1 MDNKFDDIRP
11 YTDGELPAAMGRI
24 VNDDNFPAI
33 ASYIFPDRP
42 LEEVRALVKG
52 LRSTYGLQTQ
62 VMKPMTERVI
72 SSSTDGFSYAGLEE
86 LDSSLPYLFIANHR
100 DIMLDSTFLQYVL
113 LANGRSTSEITFGSN
128 LMSSSLLVD
137 VGKSN
142 KMFRVVRGGS
152 IKDFYRNSMHL
163 SEYIRY
169 AVTVKGHSIWIAQR
183 NGRTKDGNDMT
194 DKGIINMFCMSC
206 KDNLLKALSELNIA
220 PLSVSY
226 EWEPCDVLK
235 TLEMYASRF
244 GTYVK
249 KKGEDLNSI
258 LTGLTQQ
265 KGHVHMEFCRPLS
278 YEELCMVTDN
288 SRSECYNLVAR
299 IIDRRLWDAYRLY
312 PNNYIAHDILHKETK
327 FSDRYSKAQHEA
339 FLNRLMTLEKF
350 RDYDLSVLREI
361 FLKIYA
367 TPVDNK
373 ESIV

>member
-11 YTDGELPAAMGRI
+11 YTDVELPAAMGRI
-24 VNDDNFPAI
+24 VCDDNFPAI

-42 LEEVRALVKG
+42 LEDVRALVKG
-52 LRSTYGLQTQ
+52 LRSTFGLQTQ

-72 SSSTDGFSYAGLEE
+72 SSSTDGFSYAGLEM
-86 LDSSLPYLFIANHR
+86 LDSSIPYLFIANHR

-113 LANGRSTSEITFGSN
+113 LSNGHSSSEITFGSN
-128 LMSSSLLVD
+128 LMSSPLLVD
-137 VGKSN
+137 IGKSN

-169 AVTVKGHSIWIAQR
+169 TVTVKGHSVWIAQR

-206 KDNLLKALSELNIA
+206 KDNLLKALSELNIV
-220 PLSVSY
+220 PLSISY
-226 EWEPCDVLK
+226 EWEPCDILK
-235 TLEMYASRF
+235 TLELYASRF
-244 GTYVK
+244 GAYVK

-288 SRSECYNLVAR
+288 SRNECYNLVAR

-339 FLNRLMTLEKF
+339 FLNRLMALEKF

-373 ESIV
+373 ESIG